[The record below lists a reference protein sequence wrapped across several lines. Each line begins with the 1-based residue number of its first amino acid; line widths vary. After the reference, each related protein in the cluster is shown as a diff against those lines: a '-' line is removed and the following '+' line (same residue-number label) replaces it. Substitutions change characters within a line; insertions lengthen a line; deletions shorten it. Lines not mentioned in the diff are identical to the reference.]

1 MPWRRRSR
9 LHGLPR
15 SYSFNF
21 QADRT
26 YHQGRNRSGSRLYIA
41 DIETLDEPVLY
52 LEDVDHHSVGQE
64 IALWVT
70 HHRMNFDN
78 DFPLAI
84 GRDLDGLNIGIDHR
98 PLTLPIAAHL
108 IASVDV
114 ATFHSICPNDVGVHG
129 RENAFAVPAIEEGID
144 SSQEFHVIRHSVL
157 PFMAKCSFR
166 DRDVDTEP
174 DHSNTRPGALSLD
187 EFGIPGKPLCD

>member
-1 MPWRRRSR
+1 MKARRWEALRTCRAADPEAGRNIDVLPCVMPWRRRSR

-21 QADRT
+21 QGDRT

-70 HHRMNFDN
+70 HHLMNFDN
-78 DFPLAI
+78 DSPLAI
-84 GRDLDGLNIGIDHR
+84 GRDLD
-98 PLTLPIAAHL
+98 
-108 IASVDV
+108 
-114 ATFHSICPNDVGVHG
+114 
-129 RENAFAVPAIEEGID
+129 
-144 SSQEFHVIRHSVL
+144 
-157 PFMAKCSFR
+157 
-166 DRDVDTEP
+166 
-174 DHSNTRPGALSLD
+174 
-187 EFGIPGKPLCD
+187 